1 MLAAEDAR
9 VDGPEDL
16 LPFLEGLAHRDVSLQ
31 RAAVRALGRLER
43 SALAPQIVLGFQST
57 NVAVRVA
64 TARALAQSA
73 RRAGAADARR
83 ELLAR
88 LQVETVLEV
97 RAAIAESIGRLTYA
111 STKGIAAAERDV
123 LSAMVVREP
132 VASPVLVLP
141 LTRGLESLARR
152 HASLGYITETSQ
164 EFLRQAAGLGRE
176 DEGRVLN
183 SVEPPAPARR
193 VRRLAVAALAT
204 STRLDSV
211 LVDALDDPDDQVRR
225 LAYRAVIGTLVDPV
239 PVIRRGLADGA
250 WLVRFEALAS
260 AIRRRP
266 EVPCALVRPVLDDPV
281 VHVALAAIDAVA
293 TLCEGDPETAR
304 RLAAWTA
311 PLPPADSVQTTAAAA
326 FAARQPPSWH
336 LRARAFASL
345 AALDPDTA
353 RDRLAAFAGD
363 EVWQVRVAAVRAAAT
378 LGDGDTLVR
387 LATDPVDNVREA
399 AVQPLLDLRGAGA
412 VPTLLAALGRDD
424 PQLVLTAARIVEPLP
439 ADPRLADGLAAA
451 LDRVTALKRETSRD
465 VRLALVDALKQHA
478 GPGRAEWLRRY
489 LDDFDPLVAA
499 RTAEVLTAWTGEPQ
513 SPRPRLL
520 PRSPLPTAADLRRM
534 AVVRV
539 TLHMTSGARVELR
552 LLPDAA
558 PLNAF
563 RFLRLAEAGYY
574 DGLTF
579 HRVVPG
585 FVVQGG
591 SPGANEYWGDGPFS
605 RDEVGVSN
613 ERGTVGLSTRGRDTG
628 DAQFYINLVDN
639 DRLDDDYT
647 VFAEVVGGMEH
658 VDGFLEGE
666 RIERIEVT
674 DADPAAAP

>member
-16 LPFLEGLAHRDVSLQ
+16 LPFLQGLAQRDAALQ
-31 RAAVRALGRLER
+31 GAAVRALGRLER
-43 SALAPQIVLGFQST
+43 SALAPQIVLGFEST

-83 ELLAR
+83 ELLTR

-97 RAAIAESIGRLTYA
+97 RAAIAESIGRLTH
-111 STKGIAAAERDV
+111 TTTEGIAAAERDI

-132 VASPVLVLP
+132 AASPVLVLP

-152 HASLGYITETSQ
+152 HASLGHITEISQ
-164 EFLRQAAGLGRE
+164 EFLRQAAGLGRA

-204 STRLDSV
+204 SARLDSV

-250 WLVRFEALAS
+250 WLVRLETLAS
-260 AIRRRP
+260 AVRRP
-266 EVPCALVRPVLDDPV
+266 SEVPCALVRPVLDDPV
-281 VHVALAAIDAVA
+281 AHVALAAIDAVA
-293 TLCEGDPETAR
+293 TLCEGDPETAG

-311 PLPPADSVQTTAAAA
+311 PPLAPSPVEVADAAAPV
-326 FAARQPPSWH
+326 PPSWH
-336 LRARAFASL
+336 RRARAFTSL

-378 LGDGDTLVR
+378 LGDGDTLER
-387 LATDPVDNVREA
+387 LASDPVDNVREA
-399 AVQPLLDLRGAGA
+399 ALRPLLDLRGAGA
-412 VPTLLAALGRDD
+412 LPTLLAALGRDD
-424 PQLVLTAARIVEPLP
+424 PQLVLTTARLVEPLP
-439 ADPRLADGLAAA
+439 ADPRLADGLAEA
-451 LDRVTALKRETSRD
+451 LDRVTGLKRETSRD
-465 VRLALVDALKQHA
+465 IRLALVDALKQHA
-478 GPGRAEWLRRY
+478 GPPRADWLRPY
-489 LDDFDPLVAA
+489 LGDFDPLVAA
-499 RTAEVLTAWTGEPQ
+499 RAADTLSAWTGESQ
-513 SPRPRLL
+513 QPRPQPL

-534 AVVRV
+534 ADVSV
-539 TLHMTSGARVELR
+539 TLHMSSGARVALR
-552 LLPDAA
+552 LLPDEA

-605 RDEVGVSN
+605 RDEVGRSN
-613 ERGTVGLSTRGRDTG
+613 LRGTVGLSTRGRDTG

-639 DRLDDDYT
+639 VRLDDDYT
-647 VFAEVVGGMEH
+647 VFAEVVSGMEH

-666 RIERIEVT
+666 RIERVEVME
-674 DADPAAAP
+674 ADPAAAP

>member
-9 VDGPEDL
+9 VDGPGAL
-16 LPFLEGLAHRDVSLQ
+16 VPFLEGLAHRDAEAQ

-43 SALAPQIVLGFQST
+43 SALAPQIALGFRSSD
-57 NVAVRVA
+57 VAVRVA

-83 ELLAR
+83 ELIAR
-88 LQVETVLEV
+88 LHVERVPAV
-97 RAAIAESIGRLTYA
+97 RGVIAESIGRLTYT
-111 STKGIAAAERDV
+111 STEGVAAAERDI
-123 LSAMVVREP
+123 LAGMVGREP
-132 VASPVLVLP
+132 AASSGLLLP
-141 LTRGLESLARR
+141 LTRGLESLTRR
-152 HASLGYITETSQ
+152 HAHLGQITEASLA
-164 EFLRQAAGLGRE
+164 FLRRAARFGRNAE
-176 DEGRVLN
+176 ASERDD
-183 SVEPPAPARR
+183 VEPREPGRQ

-204 STRLDSV
+204 SARLDSV

-225 LAYRAVIGTLVDPV
+225 LAYRAVIGALVDPV

-260 AIRRRP
+260 ANRRRS

-281 VHVALAAIDAVA
+281 AHVALAAIDAVA
-293 TLCEGDPETAR
+293 ALCEGDPETAG
-304 RLAAWTA
+304 RLAGWTA
-311 PLPPADSVQTTAAAA
+311 PPPATSPVETADVAAAPV
-326 FAARQPPSWH
+326 PPSWH
-336 LRARAFASL
+336 RRARAFTSL
-345 AALDPDTA
+345 AALDPGTA

-378 LGDGDTLVR
+378 LGDGETLEH

-399 AVQPLLDLRGAGA
+399 ALRPLLDLRGAGA
-412 VPTLLAALGRDD
+412 LPSLLAALGRDD
-424 PQLVLTAARIVEPLP
+424 PQLVLTAARLIEPLS

-465 VRLALVDALKQHA
+465 IRLALVDALKQHA
-478 GPGRAEWLRRY
+478 GPARTEWLRPY

-499 RTAEVLTAWTGEPQ
+499 RAADALSAWTGERPP
-513 SPRPRLL
+513 PRSQPL

-563 RFLRLAEAGYY
+563 RFLRLAETGYY

-639 DRLDDDYT
+639 VRLDDDYT
-647 VFAEVVGGMEH
+647 VFAEVVSGMEH

-666 RIERIEVT
+666 RIERVEVT